1 MGETKP
7 KLGVSFLHSQ
17 DISMNNLCHC
27 FPQGLLGAILWKRDF
42 WDRARGQWTRRTS
55 PPVPTAHFADTLE
68 GIMETHRR
76 KSQVVLIS
84 HQSDKIRGERW
95 IFFLSISV
103 YLSFDPLCCGLS
115 HLYLVRDQLLLNRK
129 EDEFLLFWC
138 WALSNRDSVSAFP
151 YNHFYDICKKRFY
164 KVFARISQVIKMAS
178 RNSCDGWK
186 ERCLR
191 GAPPPTSLLTG
202 WAYPG
207 CMEHLPG
214 ACGGS
219 FLTSLNHT
227 VPPTA
232 SQGKALPSL
241 PFPPRPLRLCPGKV
255 NNVMEAG
262 PFRPV

>member
-68 GIMETHRR
+68 GIMETHRS

-191 GAPPPTSLLTG
+191 GAPPPPPPYLLG
-202 WAYPG
+202 
-207 CMEHLPG
+207 EHILAVWNTCLEPVVVLLFWPLSTTQFLQQPLRVRPFLP
-214 ACGGS
+214 
-219 FLTSLNHT
+219 F
-227 VPPTA
+227 
-232 SQGKALPSL
+232 PSL
-241 PFPPRPLRLCPGKV
+241 PTSSVFAQVRLI
-255 NNVMEAG
+255 M
-262 PFRPV
+262 